1 MNILVT
7 GASGFL
13 GKNLICQLYNSGYEN
28 IFKYDKDT
36 DIELLDKYCE
46 TCDFVFH
53 LAGVN
58 RPENT
63 DEFSKQNTGF
73 TEYLLDKL
81 KNKKNTCPIVFS
93 SSTQA
98 SLDNEYGKSK
108 RQAEELLIKYSQETG
123 AKIYIYR
130 FPNIFGKWC
139 RPNYNSVVATFCYN
153 IARDLDIKINNKN
166 TELNLVYI
174 DDVVKELVNNINTKN
189 LENNLLDK
197 FYYEIKKIYNIKLG
211 ELAELIISFRDSR
224 KNIKT
229 PDMSNELESKLYATY
244 LSYLDKNNFSY
255 CLDNHKDH
263 RGNFVEF
270 LKTSDNQQVSV
281 NIAKPG
287 VIRGNHWHN
296 TKNEKFLVIKGQ
308 GIIRFRKVFES
319 EIFEYKI
326 SGDEFRVLDIP
337 PGYVHNIENIG
348 EEDLITI
355 MWASEL
361 FDKNNPDTY
370 YSEV

>member
-13 GKNLICQLYNSGYEN
+13 GKNLIYQLHNLGYKN
-28 IFKYDKDT
+28 IFEYDKDIN
-36 DIELLDKYCE
+36 IEFLDQYCE
-46 TCDFVFH
+46 KCDFVFN

-58 RPENT
+58 RPEKT
-63 DEFSKQNTGF
+63 DEFAKGNTDF
-73 TEYLLDKL
+73 TSYLLSKL
-81 KNKKNTCPIVFS
+81 KDKKNTCPVVFS
-93 SSTQA
+93 SSIQA
-98 SLDNEYGKSK
+98 NLDNEYGKSK
-108 RQAEELLIKYSQETG
+108 RDAEEILIKYSKETG

-153 IARDLDIKINNKN
+153 IARNLDIKINDTNKD
-166 TELNLVYI
+166 LKLVYI
-174 DDVVKELVNNINTKN
+174 DDVVRDIISKIEDQEKRK
-189 LENNLLDK
+189 DK
-197 FYYEIKKIYNIKLG
+197 FYYEIQEVYNVKLG
-211 ELAELIISFRDSR
+211 KLAELIMSFKDSR
-224 KNIKT
+224 NNITGPNGK
-229 PDMSNELESKLYATY
+229 DAFESKLYATY
-244 LSYLDKNNFSY
+244 LSYLDENNFSY
-255 CLDNHKDH
+255 CLDKHEDQ
-263 RGNFVEF
+263 RGSFTEF
-270 LKTSDNQQVSV
+270 LKTSDNQQVSI

-287 VIRGNHWHN
+287 VVRGNHWHN
-296 TKNEKFLVIKGQ
+296 TKNEKFLIIKGQ

-319 EIFEYKI
+319 EIFEYRV

-370 YSEV
+370 YAEV